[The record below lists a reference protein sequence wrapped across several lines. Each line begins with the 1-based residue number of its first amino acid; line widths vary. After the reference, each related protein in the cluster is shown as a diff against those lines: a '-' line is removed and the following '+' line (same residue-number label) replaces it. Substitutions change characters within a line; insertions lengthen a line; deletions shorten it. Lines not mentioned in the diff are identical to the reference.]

1 MKRTLKS
8 TTKYILVFFVTF
20 AILAGSLVAVA
31 LIPQEQIKPKAEES
45 AEFFCQHKMQTYLI
59 DFVWSSK
66 NDYFADCILLNIAYN
81 LDQKHPLKSTM
92 RAAFYGRYNFDAGLY
107 FRHSIQSGKKP
118 DHEYIRYWH
127 GSIIPVR
134 IFHLF
139 WNIKQIYIF
148 HAVLIGLLLLC
159 LLWLLAKNGYGAEG
173 ACLCLAL
180 IIIRVWYVPMALEFT
195 WMFLIMLIVS
205 IIAVWMVCKGWTRH
219 FGELFLVTGMVTVF
233 LDFLTTETLTILV
246 PLLFILRTS
255 EKKPMQEKRLWLFS
269 IKCCFLWLV
278 GYAGMWA
285 SKWLMASIVLGENVM
300 PYVTGHME
308 ERFGGSIGYNTTS
321 QYLIHAV
328 TDNLKRLFPYE
339 YGISGAI
346 LVFVCIFVFIVLPIL
361 LNRVQLKSHIDWQRI
376 IIYAGLG
383 LVPFIR
389 LLVMHNH
396 AVIHCFFAYRAYA
409 ASVLAL
415 CFIIL
420 ELVEKNEQ
428 RKTS

>member
-1 MKRTLKS
+1 MKKMLRL
-8 TTKYILVFFVTF
+8 TTKYVLVFIVTLV
-20 AILAGSLVAVA
+20 ILAGSLVAVA
-31 LIPQEQIKPKAEES
+31 LIPQEQIKSKMEES
-45 AEFFCQHKMQTYLI
+45 AEYYLESELNKPLVEFSRGSVI
-59 DFVWSSK
+59 DH
-66 NDYFADCILLNIAYN
+66 FADCILLSIAYH
-81 LDQKHPLKSTM
+81 LDGKHPLESTM
-92 RAAFYGRYNFDAGLY
+92 KASYYGEYTLEANEY
-107 FRHSIQSGKKP
+107 FLESIRKNLPP

-134 IFHLF
+134 IMHMF

-148 HAVLIGLLLLC
+148 HAILMGLLLLC
-159 LLWLLAKNGYGAEG
+159 LLWLLTKNGFRAEG
-173 ACLCLAL
+173 ACFCLAL
-180 IIIRVWYVPMALEFT
+180 IVVGIWYVPMALEYT
-195 WMFLIMLIVS
+195 WMFLVMLIVS
-205 IIAVWMVCKGWTRH
+205 IIAVWMVCKGWTKH

-269 IKCCFLWLV
+269 IKCCFLWLI

-361 LNRVQLKSHIDWQRI
+361 LNRVRLKSHIDGQRI
-376 IIYAGLG
+376 LIYVGLG

-389 LLVMHNH
+389 FLVMHNH
-396 AVIHCFFAYRAYA
+396 SVIHCFFAYRAYA